1 MEQFV
6 IFFYLAP
13 KTNIVPGYLTG
24 SLYFGTKDRNNFIKS
39 YKILVPGFKIQ
50 IY

>member
-1 MEQFV
+1 
-6 IFFYLAP
+6 LAP
-13 KTNIVPGYLTG
+13 TTNIVPAYLTG
-24 SLYFGTKDRNNFIKS
+24 SLYFGTKDRDKFIKS